1 MTQLAFEYGWRRSC
15 GCPGKRHRFTC
26 GAPPIVFAT
35 QCRHTSRRVC
45 ALGLCQPCYST
56 RLRRKQK
63 EIDPLPFQLAGVRSR
78 LKKRYGLTLAQ
89 YNDMLASQGGVCAIC
104 RRQCESGRN
113 LAVDHDHRTGEVR
126 GLLCRLC
133 NQAIGQFRDNPITI
147 WRALE
152 YVARAVPTL
161 ATFQREAS

>member
-1 MTQLAFEYGWRRSC
+1 
-15 GCPGKRHRFTC
+15 
-26 GAPPIVFAT
+26 
-35 QCRHTSRRVC
+35 
-45 ALGLCQPCYST
+45 
-56 RLRRKQK
+56 
-63 EIDPLPFQLAGVRSR
+63 VRSR